1 MLLDVREVDDADDG
15 SDQILADKMR
25 LMTLRV
31 INNFGLDIKQFV
43 YKVELLEKIVEMIK
57 SDTCKLKRDA
67 IMTLKNLSYELNPK
81 EREELEKIVTDDF
94 IIEVV
99 RNQDMIRDQA
109 LLIIK

>member
-1 MLLDVREVDDADDG
+1 MLLEEDE
-15 SDQILADKMR
+15 SDQILADKMC

-43 YKVELLEKIVEMIK
+43 YKSEVLEKIVEMIN

-67 IMTLKNLSYELNPK
+67 IMTLKNLSYELTPG
-81 EREELEKIVTDDF
+81 ERLELEKIVTDDF
-94 IIEVV
+94 IIDVV
-99 RNQDMIRDQA
+99 RNQDSIRDQA